1 MIALYR
7 NQKSILLIVLLVKF
21 NLIIIN
27 KEEFIYAKMPAAG
40 VVWG

>member
-1 MIALYR
+1 MQGLLL
-7 NQKSILLIVLLVKF
+7 LLIVLLVKF